1 MECISYGTDRCATCS
16 EGQRAY
22 CERVHKKLEEGTFDL
37 ATDYW
42 DYIELVVGEDEEDWF
57 E

>member
-1 MECISYGTDRCATCS
+1 MECVSYGTDRCETCS

-22 CERVHKKLEEGTFDL
+22 CERVHEKLENGTFSL
-37 ATDYW
+37 ASDYW
-42 DYIELVVGEDEEDWF
+42 DYLELVVDDEEDLF